1 MQEIEGPSRFWWE
14 KLYSDRQKRE
24 KENTKNW
31 DRIRVKLKGKLLPMS
46 QSLNFPRRLQN
57 LKQMEMLVNEYME

>member
-1 MQEIEGPSRFWWE
+1 MQEVEGTSRFWWE

-46 QSLNFPRRLQN
+46 QSLNFLRRLQK